1 MKKQEHLAAA
11 FALSLLSGGGCA
23 SRAAS
28 DEAPE
33 VFPVAVPGRAAA
45 QYEREYVGEVQ
56 AIQRAELL
64 ARIKGRIE
72 SVAVDEGQNVK
83 KGQLLFSI
91 SAKELQQELRR
102 ARAAVASAAAE
113 LKAAEIERTNTK
125 MLLDKSV
132 VSSTEVALI
141 ESKIQAL
148 AAKLEEARANEG
160 QAAINLTYAEVRAP
174 FAGVVNRLPK
184 KVGSMVAEGDL
195 LTSLADTSEVFVYF
209 RVSEQEYL
217 QYTSKKDEGLA
228 KDVSFKLANGEL
240 LSGAGVID
248 ASESEIDRSTGT
260 LALRARFPNKDQ
272 ILKHGSTGKVVVKT
286 LVKDAVTIPQK
297 STFEIQDHVYV
308 YTVDGEGRARAKRIV
323 PKIRLKDVFVV
334 EFGIAAGER
343 FIADGIQKV
352 KDGAKIAVRAQ
363 TPQPSPAL

>member
-1 MKKQEHLAAA
+1 
-11 FALSLLSGGGCA
+11 
-23 SRAAS
+23 
-28 DEAPE
+28 
-33 VFPVAVPGRAAA
+33 
-45 QYEREYVGEVQ
+45 
-56 AIQRAELL
+56 
-64 ARIKGRIE
+64 
-72 SVAVDEGQNVK
+72 
-83 KGQLLFSI
+83 
-91 SAKELQQELRR
+91 
-102 ARAAVASAAAE
+102 
-113 LKAAEIERTNTK
+113 
-125 MLLDKSV
+125 
-132 VSSTEVALI
+132 
-141 ESKIQAL
+141 
-148 AAKLEEARANEG
+148 
-160 QAAINLTYAEVRAP
+160 
-174 FAGVVNRLPK
+174 
-184 KVGSMVAEGDL
+184 MVAEGDL